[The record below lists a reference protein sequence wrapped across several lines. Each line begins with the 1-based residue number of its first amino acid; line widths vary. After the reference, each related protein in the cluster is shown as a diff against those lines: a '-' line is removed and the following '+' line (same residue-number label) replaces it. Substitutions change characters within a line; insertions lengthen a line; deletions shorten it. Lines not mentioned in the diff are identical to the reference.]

1 MSNLKSWINWGYRQ
15 SAMNYIGVPNSYVRT
30 SEIDLFAQLVSY
42 ITEDET
48 NAFADTLLNLIAKT
62 DAGKPV

>member
-1 MSNLKSWINWGYRQ
+1 
-15 SAMNYIGVPNSYVRT
+15 MNYIGVPNSYVRT